1 MYCVEALEASTQYYN
16 TVIML
21 KKISTI
27 FYIWLAACSVTGQQ
41 TFVKKIDKGVSRI
54 SRQIVAYE
62 DRYFILNTGI
72 CDNIAGCS
80 LIMEIN
86 NRGDILWEKT
96 LKWLDVG
103 PKSMIVENDT
113 IFLSGNHPSQT
124 KWLWH
129 QMSANGGDSLATY
142 EIFDEGNIYVE
153 MFNLGQV
160 KRGNQFCIYGPGE
173 IDNNESSLLYFVD
186 HQGNL
191 DTLVALLE
199 TDIDSDPWEIIPD
212 HEGNLVVF
220 IRYQT
225 TDTDRQTVVAK
236 IDGNNDHVWT
246 YYSEEDSQNASVP
259 NGAILSD
266 GRIVFNYSNEWFN
279 ERVHSLRAIN
289 RDSTIAWK
297 FFQPDDGWLRREY
310 YKISTLSDGSIV
322 GYGQW
327 GNVFY
332 DPVIKRTPWIM
343 KVSSEGEQI
352 WQKILYDV
360 FPGEE
365 IAKSGLFFD
374 GVELADGGFMV
385 VGGLTEAPGE
395 ATKILISRLDEEG
408 CLIDDCP
415 WVYHMGDLLNG
426 VVHTEE
432 EKGIDIYPNPGLAGE
447 AMVVDIDSEWIAY
460 GDCTLYVYDLQGIL
474 LKTEQI
480 GIGKNRVDF
489 EHASGIYYIKIE
501 NEGKIIHTDKIIRI

>member
-1 MYCVEALEASTQYYN
+1 MVKLLSTILCISL
-16 TVIML
+16 TLVTIMGQETFI
-21 KKISTI
+21 KKINKNEHR
-27 FYIWLAACSVTGQQ
+27 LA
-41 TFVKKIDKGVSRI
+41 
-54 SRQIVAYE
+54 RQIVEYNN
-62 DRYFILNTGI
+62 RYFILNTGV
-72 CDNIAGCS
+72 CDNLTECC

-86 NRGDILWEKT
+86 NKGDVIWEKT

-103 PKSMIVENDT
+103 SKSMIVENDT

-246 YYSEEDSQNASVP
+246 YYSEEDSGNASVP
-259 NGAILSD
+259 NGAILDD
-266 GRIVFNYSNEWFN
+266 GRIVFNYANEGH
-279 ERVHSLRAIN
+279 ESQIHSLRALS

-447 AMVVDIDSEWIAY
+447 AMVVDIDNEWIAY